1 MVLDLNTIK
10 GIAILDQDGNRV
22 LAKYYDMEAFPTT
35 KEQLAFEKSLFQKT
49 YKANAEIILLD
60 GLICVYR
67 SNVDLLFYVVGS
79 SEENEL
85 ILMAALNCLYDSFSI
100 VLRKYVERKT
110 LVDNMDIAMLII
122 DELCDNGVLMETDA
136 QAVAARALRSDEI
149 TLSEQSLSQVGI
161 SVIIHYFFFNHFLQ
175 GF

>member
-1 MVLDLNTIK
+1 MKVSYFI
-10 GIAILDQDGNRV
+10 V
-22 LAKYYDMEAFPTT
+22 KYF
-35 KEQLAFEKSLFQKT
+35 L
-49 YKANAEIILLD
+49 AEIILLD

-122 DELCDNGVLMETDA
+122 DELCDNGYVVL
-136 QAVAARALRSDEI
+136 
-149 TLSEQSLSQVGI
+149 
-161 SVIIHYFFFNHFLQ
+161 
-175 GF
+175 